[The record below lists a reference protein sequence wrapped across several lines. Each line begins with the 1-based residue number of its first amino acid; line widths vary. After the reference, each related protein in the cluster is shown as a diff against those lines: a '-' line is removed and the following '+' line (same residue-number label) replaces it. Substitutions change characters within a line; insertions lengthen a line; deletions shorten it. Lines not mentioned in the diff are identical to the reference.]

1 MLQAGPKEDHERTDE
16 AANRVDRSAGVDE
29 TTRTEE
35 LLEASASH
43 TADRPPT
50 AEEEAAAEGNTLD
63 PEVARA
69 RTGDGKDRR
78 RGEGGGSDRL
88 NVSIGAHRQPAV
100 WNLSTEIAG
109 AIALMGIE
117 ALRTAVRAKG
127 VPLASVDP

>member
-1 MLQAGPKEDHERTDE
+1 MSEGRSSESGGPD
-16 AANRVDRSAGVDE
+16 AGVDE

-43 TADRPPT
+43 MADRPPT
-50 AEEEAAAEGNTLD
+50 AEEEAAAEGNTPD

-88 NVSIGAHRQPAV
+88 NVSTAHRQPAV